1 MRKVISLL
9 CSLTL
14 ILGSLSA
21 CKNVEP
27 EIANYREQT
36 KQLRSISF
44 AELQSEIKN
53 DESSIVYIGRENCPF
68 CVKLVPEL
76 LSLQDKFKIKFSY
89 FDVIKTNDEIDKF
102 FDDNK
107 LEYVPSLLCVGHGKV
122 TNIPLDYNYVKTHG
136 TYNVEEIMREIDNN
150 ILLTGSA
157 TTSKK

>member
-1 MRKVISLL
+1 MRRIFGLL

-36 KQLRSISF
+36 KQLKSINF
-44 AELQSEIKN
+44 AELQSAIKN
-53 DESSIVYIGRENCPF
+53 EQSSFVYIGRENCPF

-76 LSLQDKFKIKFSY
+76 LNLQDKLKIKFTY

-107 LEYVPSLLCVGHGKV
+107 LEYVPSLLCVGRGQV
-122 TNIPLDYNYVKTHG
+122 TNISLDYNYVKTHG
-136 TYNVEEIMREIDNN
+136 TYNTEQ
-150 ILLTGSA
+150 LTQQIEDHLIPS
-157 TTSKK
+157 TSSPTSTK